1 MGTYRML
8 GGPTL
13 CIGPCSARHWDQ
25 STQQRESGL
34 SQCTTHALSQ
44 PGLLCLFPASAVPGR
59 RQNTI
64 VVKVPGQD
72 DSHNED
78 GESGSEA
85 SDSVSNCGQP
95 GSQNIGSNVTLIT
108 LNSEGA
114 FLGLSWLC
122 LCVVLL
128 ERVWLTVGRK
138 RHRVMKRVKQLA
150 FHCGCQ
156 HLCPSACACAPLKF
170 LPSVMGLPS

>member
-1 MGTYRML
+1 MILLFHSVVPQTTVILNNDRQNAIVAKMED
-8 GGPTL
+8 P
-13 CIGPCSARHWDQ
+13 
-25 STQQRESGL
+25 L
-34 SQCTTHALSQ
+34 SNRAPDSLENIISN
-44 PGLLCLFPASAVPGR
+44 AVPGR
-59 RQNTI
+59 RQHTI

-114 FLGLSWLC
+114 FLGLS
-122 LCVVLL
+122 
-128 ERVWLTVGRK
+128 
-138 RHRVMKRVKQLA
+138 
-150 FHCGCQ
+150 
-156 HLCPSACACAPLKF
+156 
-170 LPSVMGLPS
+170 